1 MSIAMFTEEESKI
14 LASRTKRLTKAIKS
28 HINEQIDGLKKA
40 AASADSLE
48 ALQKL
53 IADFA
58 MAKFVIKDKSDR
70 KTSESVRPHFLYGS
84 EMAKAGGE
92 HKKWSDLTEE
102 EQAEWKAKA
111 KSTTREAYEA
121 LKTEGKAASA
131 GRGGKKAKATTQ
143 KGLKQIA
150 YQLFSSMCANYEAKK
165 KGAAAKLV
173 AGKISHEEFGKL
185 MGVTGDD
192 EFAVADDSTKQEA
205 YKKFRF
211 VNGIDESGGLTAAYN
226 ALVAKAT
233 TDGLISM
240 SKEERKA
247 HFDKMREARKVKKSS
262 GRKAG
267 RPKGSSAKK
276 AVKAAAA
283 SDSDEESDEEINEA
297 VKEAV
302 KAVKAKE
309 AEAKAN
315 TIKKAKE
322 AEAKAIKKAKEAE
335 SESDDSGDE
344 SD

>member
-14 LASRTKRLTKAIKS
+14 LSGRTKRLTKAIKI
-28 HINEQIDGLKKA
+28 HTNEQIDGLKKA

-84 EMAKAGGE
+84 EMAKVGGE

-102 EQAEWKAKA
+102 EQAEWKTKAKA
-111 KSTTREAYEA
+111 TTREAYEA
-121 LKTEGKAASA
+121 LKEEGKAASA
-131 GRGGKKAKATTQ
+131 GRGGKKTKATTQ

-173 AGKISHEEFGKL
+173 AGKISHEDFGKL

-240 SKEERKA
+240 TKEERKA

-276 AVKAAAA
+276 AVKAAA
-283 SDSDEESDEEINEA
+283 SDSDEESDEE
-297 VKEAV
+297 
-302 KAVKAKE
+302 
-309 AEAKAN
+309 EAKP
-315 TIKKAKE
+315 IKAAKGKAAAPKV
-322 AEAKAIKKAKEAE
+322 EAKE